1 VRPPPR
7 SRPTAV
13 ITNAGGPGILAA
25 DAMEACGLDLVEL
38 SPATVERLRPLFPP
52 EASIRNPLDMI
63 ASATPAGYR
72 TALAAILDDPNVDT
86 VVPIFVPPFG
96 IKQEDVAEAIV
107 GASTGSEKPVLAVLM
122 GRAGLP
128 EGRAELHTVGIPAY
142 IFPESAA
149 RAVAALNKQAE
160 WSRLPLTT
168 HAPFDDVDRDCAR
181 AILSAAAA
189 QGREQLTT
197 VEAMQLLRAYGVPV
211 ADGNLACDLDSAESI
226 AEHIGYP
233 VVLKLVSADVVHKSD
248 VGGVVTNVMNGAH
261 LRRAYEEMIVNVG
274 AKVPDARIDGVLVQ
288 RQLRGGCETIVGV
301 TRDPVFGP
309 LVMFGLGGI
318 FVEALRDV
326 VFRLAPVDEYEANA
340 MLSEIRGAKM
350 LDGMRGAPA
359 SDKTALATAIRR
371 IGQLAA
377 DFPQI
382 LELDVNPL
390 LGFANGAIAV
400 DARVTMSCVA
410 ATPASAHS
418 RDAAP
423 HR

>member
-1 VRPPPR
+1 
-7 SRPTAV
+7 
-13 ITNAGGPGILAA
+13 
-25 DAMEACGLDLVEL
+25 
-38 SPATVERLRPLFPP
+38 
-52 EASIRNPLDMI
+52 
-63 ASATPAGYR
+63 
-72 TALAAILDDPNVDT
+72 
-86 VVPIFVPPFG
+86 
-96 IKQEDVAEAIV
+96 
-107 GASTGSEKPVLAVLM
+107 
-122 GRAGLP
+122 
-128 EGRAELHTVGIPAY
+128 
-142 IFPESAA
+142 
-149 RAVAALNKQAE
+149 
-160 WSRLPLTT
+160 
-168 HAPFDDVDRDCAR
+168 
-181 AILSAAAA
+181 
-189 QGREQLTT
+189 
-197 VEAMQLLRAYGVPV
+197 
-211 ADGNLACDLDSAESI
+211 
-226 AEHIGYP
+226 
-233 VVLKLVSADVVHKSD
+233 
-248 VGGVVTNVMNGAH
+248 VMNGAH